1 MKTKIIDIRNLD
13 EQSYSNSIQEAGLLL
28 KTGEVIAFPTETVYG
43 LGGIISS
50 KETIDKIYFVKGRPA
65 DNPLIVHCS
74 SPEQLF
80 SLCKSVFPLLELLV
94 RNFMPGPLTI
104 VTKKSPKVADFI
116 TSGLDTIALRIPSK
130 IVAIDLIN
138 EVGVP
143 IAAPSA
149 NLSGKPS
156 PTHAQHVMDDFNGKI
171 PMILDDGDCDIGI
184 ESTVILVEENQI
196 TLLRPGIIEV
206 STIEHITN
214 IPVTVSV
221 ELTESILSPGMKY
234 RHYSPNAIV
243 RLFYD
248 KESYKEAIQE
258 NTLKS
263 MLLIPENSST
273 SFENASN
280 TFRYSE
286 HNLYALFRLADEQH
300 YSQIL
305 LFIDDSTAKKMGLM
319 NRIKKAAS
327 K

>member
-74 SPEQLF
+74 SHEQLF

-104 VTKKSPKVADFI
+104 VTKKSSKVADFI

-130 IVAIDLIN
+130 KVAIDLIN

-156 PTHAQHVMDDFNGKI
+156 PTQAQHVMDDFNGKI

-184 ESTVILVEENQI
+184 ESTVILLEENQI
-196 TLLRPGIIEV
+196 ILLRPGIIEV
-206 STIEHITN
+206 SAIEHITN
-214 IPVTVSV
+214 IPISVSV
-221 ELTESILSPGMKY
+221 ELTASIHSPGMKY

-243 RLFYD
+243 RLFED
-248 KESYKEAIQE
+248 KELYREAIQE

-273 SFENASN
+273 FFENVTN
-280 TFRYSE
+280 TYRYSE
-286 HNLYALFRLADEQH
+286 HNLYALFRMADEQH

-305 LFIDDSTAKKMGLM
+305 LFIDENTSKKMGLM

>member
-13 EQSYSNSIQEAGLLL
+13 EQSYTNSIQEAGFLL

-50 KETIDKIYFVKGRPA
+50 KETIDKIYVVKGRPA

-74 SPEQLF
+74 SYEQLF

-104 VTKKSPKVADFI
+104 VTKKSSKVADFI

-130 IVAIDLIN
+130 KVAIDLIN

-156 PTHAQHVMDDFNGKI
+156 PTQAQHVMDDFNGKI

-184 ESTVILVEENQI
+184 ESTVILLEENQI
-196 TLLRPGIIEV
+196 ILLRPGIIEV
-206 STIEHITN
+206 SEIEHIIN

-221 ELTESILSPGMKY
+221 ELTDSILSPGMKY

-243 RLFYD
+243 RLFED
-248 KESYKEAIQE
+248 KELYKEAIQR

-263 MLLIPENSST
+263 MLLIPENSS
-273 SFENASN
+273 SFLENDSN
-280 TFRYSE
+280 TYRYSE
-286 HNLYALFRLADEQH
+286 HNLYALFRMADEQH

-305 LFIDDSTAKKMGLM
+305 LFIDESTAKKMGLM

>member
-13 EQSYSNSIQEAGLLL
+13 EQSYTNSIQEAGFLL

-50 KETIDKIYFVKGRPA
+50 KETIDKIYVVKGRPA

-74 SPEQLF
+74 SYEQLF

-104 VTKKSPKVADFI
+104 VTKKSSKVADFI

-130 IVAIDLIN
+130 KVAIDLIN

-156 PTHAQHVMDDFNGKI
+156 PTQAQHVMDDFNGKI

-184 ESTVILVEENQI
+184 ESTVILLEENQI
-196 TLLRPGIIEV
+196 ILLRPGIIEV
-206 STIEHITN
+206 SEIEHITN

-221 ELTESILSPGMKY
+221 ELTDSILSPGMKY

-243 RLFYD
+243 RLFED
-248 KESYKEAIQE
+248 KELYKEAIQR

-263 MLLIPENSST
+263 MLLIPENSS
-273 SFENASN
+273 SFLENVSN
-280 TFRYSE
+280 TYRYSE
-286 HNLYALFRLADEQH
+286 HNLYALFRMADEQH

-305 LFIDDSTAKKMGLM
+305 LFIDESTAKKMGLM

>member
-13 EQSYSNSIQEAGLLL
+13 EQSYSNSIQEAVLLL

-74 SPEQLF
+74 SYEQLF

-104 VTKKSPKVADFI
+104 VTKKSSKVADFI

-130 IVAIDLIN
+130 KVAIDLIN

-156 PTHAQHVMDDFNGKI
+156 PTQAQHVMDDFNGKI

-184 ESTVILVEENQI
+184 ESTVILLEENQI
-196 TLLRPGIIEV
+196 ILLRPGIIEV
-206 STIEHITN
+206 SAIEHITN
-214 IPVTVSV
+214 IPISVSV
-221 ELTESILSPGMKY
+221 ELTASILSPGMKY

-243 RLFYD
+243 RLFED
-248 KESYKEAIQE
+248 KELYKEAVQR

-273 SFENASN
+273 FFENVSN
-280 TFRYSE
+280 TYRYSE
-286 HNLYALFRLADEQH
+286 HNLYALFRMADEQH

-305 LFIDDSTAKKMGLM
+305 LFIDESTAKKMGLM

>member
-50 KETIDKIYFVKGRPA
+50 KETIDKIYSVKGRPA

-74 SPEQLF
+74 NYNQVF
-80 SLCKSVFPLLELLV
+80 SMSFAVFPILETIV

-104 VTKKSPKVADFI
+104 VTKKSPTVANYI
-116 TSGLDTIALRIPSK
+116 TSGLETIALRIPSK
-130 IVAIDLIN
+130 KVAIDLIN
-138 EVGVP
+138 EVGEP

-156 PTHAQHVMDDFNGKI
+156 PTQVLHVMEDFNGKI
-171 PMILDDGDCDIGI
+171 PMILDDGDCEIGI
-184 ESTVILVEENQI
+184 ESTVILVEEKQI

-206 STIEHITN
+206 SAIEEITN

-221 ELTESILSPGMKY
+221 ELTESTLSPGMKY

-248 KESYKEAIQE
+248 KDSYWEAIQE

-263 MLLIPENSST
+263 MILIPENSSN

-305 LFIDDSTAKKMGLM
+305 LYIDDSTAKKMGLM